1 MKLLT
6 FHFDTNFASKI
17 SLMHNRMVRTS
28 ITQTWSIINWLI
40 PRRLHLIRWSEVTAG
55 NKIRILKNSNLMPPY
70 RSLQEFARYGSE
82 PSLQG
87 RRLQVRVKELI
98 FSSLMIPTVQDR
110 SEFYNFR
117 KLVPKAAAL
126 YWKLDLYE
134 FQTKKIKI

>member
-1 MKLLT
+1 
-6 FHFDTNFASKI
+6 
-17 SLMHNRMVRTS
+17 
-28 ITQTWSIINWLI
+28 
-40 PRRLHLIRWSEVTAG
+40 
-55 NKIRILKNSNLMPPY
+55 MPPN

-98 FSSLMIPTVQDR
+98 FFSLMIPTVQDR